1 MSKPS
6 SNHIENTKA
15 GYYSHGKPTNKR
27 PAMVQPNLLLF
38 QGIGIKLNQ
47 PLTDVELSEVMK
59 YTKSV
64 GYVELNDYSRKEKE
78 ENPELDQ

>member
-1 MSKPS
+1 
-6 SNHIENTKA
+6 
-15 GYYSHGKPTNKR
+15 
-27 PAMVQPNLLLF
+27 MVQPNLLLF